1 MAPIDPGSL
10 VLITGGNGFIGAHC
24 IANLLQSNYHVR
36 ATVRSRQKAKLTR
49 EALNAA
55 GVQSL
60 SNLELSVLPD
70 PTHVDS
76 LVKALD
82 GCQAILHLAS
92 SFSYD
97 ASPGEFEESLM
108 LPALRGTQAI
118 CKAAQKQSSI
128 RRLIVMSSFASVYNA
143 DMGLQP
149 GRIYTEKD
157 WSPLTY
163 EDGVNA
169 AAVPIAYRASKV
181 VAERA
186 AWDFVRDNPVQYQ
199 LITLCPGMVFGKMI
213 HPISSLSQLNASN
226 QIIWQVLNA
235 GRDGAIPPTKAP
247 VWVDVEDLAEVSR
260 NALLFDT
267 SEHER
272 FLVTSSAYDSQEIS
286 DIIRNELP
294 IHRAP
299 IGEPGKRLADTHYS
313 CDSSKTKRLLGVE
326 FRGLRDSI
334 VPLAQQLYAM
344 EEQ

>member
-36 ATVRSRQKAKLTR
+36 ATVRSSEKAELTR
-49 EALNAA
+49 EALSAA
-55 GVQSL
+55 GVQNI
-60 SNLELSVLPD
+60 SNLGLIVLPD

-76 LVKALD
+76 VVRALD

-97 ASPGEFEESLM
+97 ASPGEFEDSLM
-108 LPALRGTQAI
+108 IPALCGTQAI
-118 CKAAQKQSSI
+118 CEAAQKQPSI
-128 RRLIVMSSFASVYNA
+128 RRLIVMSSFASVYDA

-149 GRIYTEKD
+149 GRIYTERD

-199 LITLCPGMVFGKMI
+199 LVTLCPGMVFGKMI

-226 QIIWQVLNA
+226 QIVWQVLNA
-235 GRDGAIPPTKAP
+235 GRDGVIPPTNAP
-247 VWVDVEDLAEVSR
+247 VWVDVEDLAQVCR
-260 NALLFDT
+260 QALLFET

-272 FLVTSSAYDSQEIS
+272 FLVTSSAYDTQEIS
-286 DIIRNELP
+286 DVIRDELP
-294 IHRAP
+294 AINRAP

-313 CDSSKTKRLLGVE
+313 CDSSKAKRFLGVE
-326 FRGLRDSI
+326 FRDLRDSI

-344 EEQ
+344 KE